1 MSDDERYSCSSK
13 SHQDS
18 ICSGEHGPP
27 AAQRAR
33 AQAILIDILQFSL
46 TSIYIVS
53 RYVGFMVLMMIIDD
67 DGLQQDDRGL
77 KNHFYFYIE

>member
-1 MSDDERYSCSSK
+1 MMKGTHARVNPIKIAYVA
-13 SHQDS
+13 
-18 ICSGEHGPP
+18 GNM
-27 AAQRAR
+27 ARQRAR

-53 RYVGFMVLMMIIDD
+53 RYVGFMVLTMIIDD